1 MVAIPATLPLEMLT
15 DDNRRRWH
23 QSAIIAVRE
32 AQDIYN
38 VSPQDLQKAAITHF
52 IKKHFFE
59 ILPKIF
65 DTMVLK
71 LHKEI
76 QENEALDAE
85 SYREARI
92 LYDESKPFFDEMK
105 DIKIQAS
112 TSNEKE
118 YHLQKSLVNFLD
130 ALKEYVKYLEIK
142 FSDLDK
148 PKYKTTLF
156 KINIKLNIP

>member
-1 MVAIPATLPLEMLT
+1 MSGTAFGLG
-15 DDNRRRWH
+15 RR
-23 QSAIIAVRE
+23 
-32 AQDIYN
+32 
-38 VSPQDLQKAAITHF
+38 VSRSSPGEKG

-76 QENEALDAE
+76 QENEALDTE

-130 ALKEYVKYLEIK
+130 ALKAYVKYLEIK

-156 KINIKLNIP
+156 THVPLEFDSC